1 MTAAVRVC
9 GVLPLSHVSSLL
21 PLHFPSLVKNIR
33 VKHVRRTRRQE
44 PKGLTECSVCLQG
57 SAPQWD
63 DTAGH
68 PNTRFTHTINPCE
81 NQMFCEE

>member
-9 GVLPLSHVSSLL
+9 GVLPLSHVYSLL

-33 VKHVRRTRRQE
+33 VKHVLRPRRQE
-44 PKGLTECSVCLQG
+44 PKGLTECSVSRGLPLGGMTPQVARTRG
-57 SAPQWD
+57 SP
-63 DTAGH
+63 
-68 PNTRFTHTINPCE
+68 THINPCE